1 MSSPAVFSYLEHYLN
16 LSKLSSFLF
25 LECATSYVV
34 HRATSMWSSLMT
46 MNGMKT
52 VIIYSLETIYQ
63 TLINLKASFQ
73 GNEVIDNRKS
83 SILLLSITT
92 MTSRTSRKPP
102 PKMQRLNGHLQEM
115 VAYKNLTTGG
125 LFILWGDHQWCLR
138 S

>member
-1 MSSPAVFSYLEHYLN
+1 M
-16 LSKLSSFLF
+16 SKLSSFLF

-46 MNGMKT
+46 MNGIKT

-73 GNEVIDNRKS
+73 GNEVIDDIKS

-92 MTSRTSRKPP
+92 MYSRTSHKRP
-102 PKMQRLNGHLQEM
+102 PKIQRLSRHLREM
-115 VAYKNLTTGG
+115 GACKNLTTGG
-125 LFILWGDHQWCLR
+125 LFREELQTHLLYGRYYFIACNV
-138 S
+138 